1 MCFTHKNFAKVLN
14 QYQYKFNTGDV
25 VVGTVFSQEENGYLV
40 DIGDSN
46 AAYLP
51 NEEISVLVN
60 TSNQMSNYQTQEFF
74 ILASNPDS
82 KQLILS
88 LRRLKYIRSWDRI
101 KQLKQEDIMLEVE
114 VKNSNK
120 GGIIVEVE
128 SIRGFV
134 PNSHLAYMIDKE
146 KLVGNKLSCKLLI
159 ANEHL
164 NQLVLSNRCAV
175 LENMLDNIQ
184 IGLEINA
191 PITEIKPYGVFFNVN
206 NIPALLHISEIPEK
220 YLSNI
225 ADNFPINQEKIIKI
239 IHVDIKQGRL
249 SVALQKHLK

>member
-1 MCFTHKNFAKVLN
+1 MCFTHKNFARVLN
-14 QYQYKFNTGDV
+14 QYQYKFNTGDIIA
-25 VVGTVFSQEENGYLV
+25 GTVFSEEKNGYLI
-40 DIGDSN
+40 DIGDNN

-51 NEEISVLVN
+51 NEEISVVVN
-60 TSNQMSNYQTQEFF
+60 NSNDISRYKTHEFF

-88 LRRLKYIRSWDRI
+88 LRRLRYIRSWDRI
-101 KQLKQEDIMLEVE
+101 KQIKQEDIVLGVE
-114 VKNSNK
+114 VKSLNK

-146 KLVGNKLSCKLLI
+146 KLIGTRLKCKLLI
-159 ANEHL
+159 ANEHF

-175 LENMLDNIQ
+175 LERMLDSLQ
-184 IGLEINA
+184 IGLAISA

-206 NIPALLHISEIPEK
+206 NIPALLHISEIPTR
-220 YLSNI
+220 YLNNI
-225 ADNFPINQEKIIKI
+225 RNNFPLNQKKIIKI
-239 IHVDIKQGRL
+239 IHIDIKQGRL
-249 SVALQKHLK
+249 SVTLQKNLS

>member
-14 QYQYKFNTGDV
+14 QYQYQFNTGDV
-25 VVGTVFSQEENGYLV
+25 VAGTIFSQEENGYLV

-51 NEEISVLVN
+51 NEEIAVLVS

-101 KQLKQEDIMLEVE
+101 KQLKQEDIVLEVE
-114 VKNSNK
+114 VKSLNK

-134 PNSHLAYMIDKE
+134 PNSHLAYMINKDK
-146 KLVGNKLSCKLLI
+146 LIGSKLSCKLLI

-175 LENMLDNIQ
+175 LELSLI
-184 IGLEINA
+184 
-191 PITEIKPYGVFFNVN
+191 
-206 NIPALLHISEIPEK
+206 HI
-220 YLSNI
+220 
-225 ADNFPINQEKIIKI
+225 
-239 IHVDIKQGRL
+239 
-249 SVALQKHLK
+249 